1 MLVQTHPALPR
12 RYIAQTR
19 QPAMT
24 GPAIKE
30 LRLSLGAT
38 HQQFADALGCHKS
51 QVNRWERE
59 GVDGMRA
66 KLLTLIAAKP
76 VVWKWLSRL
85 K

>member
-1 MLVQTHPALPR
+1 
-12 RYIAQTR
+12 
-19 QPAMT
+19 MT
-24 GPAIKE
+24 GPDIRL
-30 LRLSLGAT
+30 LRLRLGAT
-38 HQQFADALGCHKS
+38 HKSFAHALGCHVS